1 LRGELVNL
9 LLRNKYRFN
18 RRRLG
23 KLLQDILD
31 LLKTANSDTERKILD
46 DWKHR
51 ASRMQSKACFNYAEA
66 QPMLR
71 YAKALLSQYTVVYD
85 VAHTTGMADMEHMF
99 LTLKGRSLMEIE
111 SVLQRTCYKDK
122 YDIFK
127 FLSCT

>member
-1 LRGELVNL
+1 
-9 LLRNKYRFN
+9 
-18 RRRLG
+18 
-23 KLLQDILD
+23 
-31 LLKTANSDTERKILD
+31 
-46 DWKHR
+46 
-51 ASRMQSKACFNYAEA
+51 
-66 QPMLR
+66 MLR

-85 VAHTTGMADMEHMF
+85 VAHATGMAGMADMEHMF